1 MATIDIRLR
10 VPEEMKSDA
19 EAIFQQM
26 GMTMSEAMRIFLSQ
40 CVNTGGL
47 PFKPHSKIP
56 NKETLESFR
65 QIETGE
71 YETYTI
77 ESFEEVAEP
86 IEFRSIGSRGVDLSL
101 RTRSLSISMNG
112 SELLPALSSD

>member
-1 MATIDIRLR
+1 MADILSNLIIWIMATIDIRLR

-77 ESFEEVAEP
+77 ESFEEAVNK
-86 IEFRSIGSRGVDLSL
+86 LSKK
-101 RTRSLSISMNG
+101 
-112 SELLPALSSD
+112 

>member
-10 VPEEMKSDA
+10 VPEEMKADA

-47 PFKPHSKIP
+47 PFKPHAKIP
-56 NKETLESFR
+56 NRETLESFK
-65 QIETGE
+65 QVQNGE
-71 YETYTI
+71 FETYSLA
-77 ESFEEVAEP
+77 EFEKVL
-86 IEFRSIGSRGVDLSL
+86 DKL
-101 RTRSLSISMNG
+101 NKQ
-112 SELLPALSSD
+112 

>member
-40 CVNTGGL
+40 CVNSGGL

-56 NKETLESFR
+56 NKETLQSFR

-71 YETYTI
+71 YETCAI
-77 ESFEEVAEP
+77 NEFERV
-86 IEFRSIGSRGVDLSL
+86 IDKL
-101 RTRSLSISMNG
+101 TK
-112 SELLPALSSD
+112 